1 MDPAVQALSKHSVA
15 VSTRKTYDA
24 ALRRYSQFCFAFNV
38 SAPFPVSEH
47 LLCYFVSM
55 LAFQGLALQ
64 TVKTYV
70 SAVKHENVAVGF
82 PDVPHTPR
90 LRQLLLGVG
99 RLQGSLR
106 RSVPRTRLPIT
117 VHLIRGFMGLWSGGG
132 IRLAALRA
140 AVSVCFFGFFRSGE
154 LTVPSATEFDPRVH
168 LSWGDVAV
176 DDADPPTCVRVHLKR
191 SKCDQMGKG
200 VDVYIGATGDDD
212 VCPVKAVLAYVAVR
226 GTAQGPFFLLDQNS
240 TPLTKPVFVAAV
252 REGLRRL
259 GMDDRLYAGHSF
271 RIGAATTAAQRGCE
285 DSLIQALGRWSSAA
299 FLSYVR
305 TPPAQVIAV
314 ARKLASC

>member
-1 MDPAVQALSKHSVA
+1 
-15 VSTRKTYDA
+15 
-24 ALRRYSQFCFAFNV
+24 
-38 SAPFPVSEH
+38 
-47 LLCYFVSM
+47 
-55 LAFQGLALQ
+55 
-64 TVKTYV
+64 
-70 SAVKHENVAVGF
+70 
-82 PDVPHTPR
+82 
-90 LRQLLLGVG
+90 
-99 RLQGSLR
+99 
-106 RSVPRTRLPIT
+106 
-117 VHLIRGFMGLWSGGG
+117 MGLWSGGG

-140 AVSVCFFGFFRSGE
+140 AVSMCLFGFFRSGE
-154 LTVPSATEFDPRVH
+154 LTVPSATAFDPRVH

-191 SKCDQMGKG
+191 SKCDQMAKG

-212 VCPVKAVLAYVAVR
+212 VSPVKAVLAYVAVR

-252 REGLRRL
+252 RKGLRRL
-259 GMDDRLYAGHSF
+259 EMDDRLYAGHSF

-299 FLSYVR
+299 FLSYMYVR
-305 TPPAQVIAV
+305 TSPTQVIAV